1 MRAASTSTS
10 TSISIAGAILAACAA
25 LTATSP
31 ARANEA
37 DAYGLGS
44 RAAALGGAV
53 AADATDFSGNY
64 YNPAA
69 LVGAKGVS
77 LSVGYIHVENNL
89 RINDRDNGVA
99 PAHGIVGGIVAPGR
113 LFGVPFAFGIGT
125 YLPDA
130 GLSRIKA
137 LRQETPRWALYDER
151 ASIVFLAAN
160 LAVRPLPWL
169 DLGGGIA
176 FLAATKGRFA
186 ISGTADVL
194 HPYDSQLR
202 HEVDADLTS
211 IRYPQVGA
219 RIKIGE
225 LGYLGFVYRGETK
238 LKLSIDANLSGLV
251 DFAGVEIPLLYNL
264 ASRTIDAFL
273 PQQVVLGAS
282 FQKVPHLRVN
292 FDLTFVNWAAY
303 ESPTALTTAHLAL
316 DLPPGTTLIQLPA
329 DPKPTVVIAPAF
341 ENRVVPRV
349 GVEYTVPAAGA
360 LRRVHGEEHRLFE
373 VPIRAGYVFERSPV
387 PPQAGVTNFVDAD
400 RHTLSLGAGLIVNAP
415 FAELP
420 GQIQLDVH
428 GQLSLLPERITHK
441 DNPADFVGDYRAS
454 GTMVG
459 LGSTLSAV
467 F

>member
-1 MRAASTSTS
+1 MRTALLLPALAALLVA
-10 TSISIAGAILAACAA
+10 SIA
-25 LTATSP
+25 

-69 LVGAKGVS
+69 LVGAPGVS
-77 LSVGYIHVENNL
+77 LSIGYIHVENHL
-89 RINDRDNGVA
+89 RIDDRDNAVA
-99 PAHGIVGGIVAPGR
+99 PAHGLVGGLVAPGK

-169 DLGGGIA
+169 DLGGGVA

-211 IRYPQVGA
+211 IRYPLIGA

-225 LGYLGFVYRGETK
+225 LGYLGLVYRGETK
-238 LKLSIDANLSGLV
+238 IKLSIDANLLGNV
-251 DFAGVEIPLLYNL
+251 DFAGVQIPLLYNL
-264 ASRTIDAFL
+264 ASRTVDAFL

-282 FQKVPHLRVN
+282 FQKIAHLRVN

-303 ESPTALTTAHLAL
+303 ESPTALTNAHLAL
-316 DLPPGTTLIQLPA
+316 DLPPGTTLIKLPA
-329 DPKPTVVIAPAF
+329 DPKPTLVLAPRF
-341 ENRVVPRV
+341 ENRFVPRL
-349 GVEYTVPAAGA
+349 GVEYTLPLAGA
-360 LRRVHGEEHRLFE
+360 VRRVHEEDHRLFE
-373 VPIRAGYVFERSPV
+373 IPLRAGYVFERSPV
-387 PPQAGVTNFVDAD
+387 PPQVGVTNFVDAD
-400 RHTLSLGAGLIVNAP
+400 RHTLSLGTGLVVNAP
-415 FAELP
+415 FAEMP
-420 GQIQLDVH
+420 GHIALDVH
-428 GQLSLLPERITHK
+428 GQLSVLPERVTHK
-441 DNPADFVGDYRAS
+441 DNAADFVGDYRAS
-454 GTMVG
+454 GTMLG

>member
-1 MRAASTSTS
+1 MRNSLVFTAIAALL
-10 TSISIAGAILAACAA
+10 IAG
-25 LTATSP
+25 SGSV

-69 LVGAKGVS
+69 LVGAPGVS
-77 LSVGYIHVENNL
+77 LSIGYIHVANDL
-89 RINDRDNGVA
+89 HINDRDNAVA
-99 PAHGIVGGIVAPGR
+99 PAHGIVGGLVAPGK

-160 LAVRPLPWL
+160 VAVRPLPWL
-169 DLGGGIA
+169 EIGGGVA
-176 FLAATKGRFA
+176 FLAATQGRFA
-186 ISGTADVL
+186 ISGSADIV
-194 HPYDSQLR
+194 HTYDSQLQ

-211 IRYPQVGA
+211 IRYPQVGV
-219 RIKIGE
+219 RIKLGDA
-225 LGYLGFVYRGETK
+225 GYLGLVYRGQTK
-238 LKLSIDANLSGLV
+238 LELGISAKLSGTVL
-251 DFAGVEIPLLYNL
+251 EIPLRYDLT
-264 ASRTIDAFL
+264 SHTIDAFL

-282 FQKVPHLRVN
+282 FQKVRHLKVN
-292 FDLTFVNWAAY
+292 VDLTFVNWAAY
-303 ESPTALTTAHLAL
+303 ESPTALTMAHLAL
-316 DLPPGTTLIQLPA
+316 DLPALKLPA
-329 DPKPTVVIAPAF
+329 DPRPIVVIAPAF
-341 ENRVVPRV
+341 ENRLVPRV
-349 GVEYTVPAAGA
+349 GVEYTLPVGGTM
-360 LRRVHGEEHRLFE
+360 RRVHDEDHRLIE
-373 VPIRAGYVFERSPV
+373 IPLRAGYVFERSPV
-387 PPQAGVTNFVDAD
+387 PPQTGVTNFVDAD

-420 GQIQLDVH
+420 GHLALDVH
-428 GQLSLLPERITHK
+428 GQLSILPERLTHK
-441 DNPADFVGDYRAS
+441 DNPADFVGDYRAG
-454 GTMVG
+454 GTMLG

>member
-1 MRAASTSTS
+1 MRA
-10 TSISIAGAILAACAA
+10 GLLLPLLAALLAA
-25 LTATSP
+25 PLA

-37 DAYGLGS
+37 DTYGLGS

-69 LVGAKGVS
+69 LVGAPGLS
-77 LSVGYIHVENNL
+77 LSVGYLHVGNHL
-89 RINDRDNGVA
+89 RIDDRDNGVA
-99 PAHGIVGGIVAPGR
+99 SAHGIVGGLVAPGKI
-113 LFGVPFAFGIGT
+113 FGVPFAFGIGT

-151 ASIVFLAAN
+151 AAIVFLAAN
-160 LAVRPLPWL
+160 VAVRPLPWL
-169 DLGGGIA
+169 DLGGGVA

-219 RIKIGE
+219 RIKVGD

-238 LKLSIDANLSGLV
+238 IKLSIDAHLLGDV
-251 DFAGVEIPLLYNL
+251 DFAGVTIPLLYNL
-264 ASRTIDAFL
+264 ASRTVDAFL

-282 FQKVPHLRVN
+282 FQKVAHLRVN
-292 FDLTFVNWAAY
+292 LDLTFVNWAAY
-303 ESPTALTTAHLAL
+303 ESPTALTHAHLAL
-316 DLPPGTTLIQLPA
+316 DLPPGTTLISLPP
-329 DPKPTVVIAPAF
+329 DPRPTLVLPPRF
-341 ENRVVPRV
+341 QDRFVPRL
-349 GVEYTVPAAGA
+349 GVEYVVPAAGA
-360 LRRVHGEEHRLFE
+360 PRRVHGEDHRLIE
-373 VPIRAGYVFERSPV
+373 IPLRAGYVFERSPV
-387 PPQAGVTNFVDAD
+387 PPQGGVTNFVDAD
-400 RHTLSLGAGLIVNAP
+400 RHTISIGAGLVVNAP
-415 FAELP
+415 FAEMP
-420 GQIQLDVH
+420 GHFALDVH
-428 GQLSLLPERITHK
+428 GQLSVLPERVTHK
-441 DNPADFVGDYRAS
+441 DSAADFVGDYRAS
-454 GTMVG
+454 GAMLGV
-459 LGSTLSAV
+459 GSTLSAV

>member
-1 MRAASTSTS
+1 MRTASTSLATS
-10 TSISIAGAILAACAA
+10 VLVALAALAA
-25 LTATSP
+25 SSP

-69 LVGAKGVS
+69 LVGAPGVS
-77 LSVGYIHVENNL
+77 LSVGYIHVENDL
-89 RINDRDNGVA
+89 RINDRDSAVA
-99 PAHGIVGGIVAPGR
+99 PAHGIVGGLVAPGK

-160 LAVRPLPWL
+160 LAVRPVPWL
-169 DLGGGIA
+169 DLGGGVA

-194 HPYDSQLR
+194 RPNDSQLR

-219 RIKIGE
+219 RIKVGE

-251 DFAGVEIPLLYNL
+251 NFAGIQIPLLYDL

-273 PQQVVLGAS
+273 PQQIVLGAS
-282 FQKVPHLRVN
+282 FQRVAHLRVN
-292 FDLTFVNWAAY
+292 VDLTFVNWAAY

-316 DLPPGTTLIQLPA
+316 DLPPGTTSIQLPA
-329 DPKPTVVIAPAF
+329 DPKPTVVIPPAF
-341 ENRVVPRV
+341 QNRFVPRV
-349 GVEYTVPAAGA
+349 GVEYTLPAAGSI
-360 LRRVHGEEHRLFE
+360 RRVHGEDHRLLE
-373 VPIRAGYVFERSPV
+373 IPIRAGYVFERSPV
-387 PPQAGVTNFVDAD
+387 PPQTGVTNFVDAD
-400 RHTLSLGAGLIVNAP
+400 RHTMSLGAGVILNAP

-420 GQIQLDVH
+420 GHLQLDVH
-428 GQLSLLPERITHK
+428 GQLSVLPERITHK
-441 DNPADFVGDYRAS
+441 DNPADFVGDYRAG

-459 LGSTLSAV
+459 LGTTLSAV